1 MGFLN
6 KRLWVTVY
14 EEQRELGCTV
24 PDEWTVCSA
33 LYEWIVY
40 NLPCV
45 SKLPQRIKYA
55 IWSRSSVTKGIEP
68 SDKKHPCRHCQVGK
82 GEGGVAGDFNCVVYK

>member
-1 MGFLN
+1 MKN
-6 KRLWVTVY
+6 KESRVVLYLVN
-14 EEQRELGCTV
+14 ELFAVLFMSELFITCPV
-24 PDEWTVCSA
+24 SA
-33 LYEWIVY
+33 NYPKGSS
-40 NLPCV
+40 N
-45 SKLPQRIKYA
+45 A